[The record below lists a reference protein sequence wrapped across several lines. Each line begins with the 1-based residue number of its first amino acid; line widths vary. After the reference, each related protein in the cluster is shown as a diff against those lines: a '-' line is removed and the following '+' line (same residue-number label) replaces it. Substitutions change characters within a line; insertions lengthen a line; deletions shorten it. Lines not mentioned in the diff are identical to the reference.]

1 MKRSL
6 CYLTVAVLAI
16 SCSAPLTHAQTA
28 AGDTSRLL
36 AATQLNG
43 TDVQNL
49 QKEHIGDIDEV
60 LIDPG
65 SGRVRFV
72 VLSVGGFLGLGDTNV
87 AVPWEA
93 FRVTRD
99 GEQTRYALDASK
111 ERLEKAPRVEGKRY
125 DRLYSRQDA
134 EPSFIYWGVT
144 WWDLGA
150 STSPSPGASPGASPK
165 SSPTVSPPM
174 RPGTSPSPSP
184 KKK

>member
-1 MKRSL
+1 M
-6 CYLTVAVLAI
+6 
-16 SCSAPLTHAQTA
+16 CSAPLTQAQTG

-36 AATQLNG
+36 AATQLKG

-49 QKEHIGDIDEV
+49 QNEHIGDIDEV

-93 FRVTRD
+93 FRVSRD
-99 GEQTRYALDASK
+99 GDATKYVLDASK

-125 DRLYSRQDA
+125 DRLYSRKDA
-134 EPSFIYWGVT
+134 EPTFVYWGVT
-144 WWDLGA
+144 WWDLGPL
-150 STSPSPGASPGASPK
+150 TSPSPGASPK

-174 RPGTSPSPSP
+174 RAGTSPSPSP